1 MLAKM
6 DLLASQIV
14 TNVLQNSLVK
24 LAKVNKYLTN
34 KFEQVQ
40 TNLNNF
46 GQVYNKYLF
55 LACDCNAD
63 GSDDNN
69 CDASTGQCTCQDE
82 NIVGRTCDETPPG
95 YYDFPTPKG
104 MKLEIPYFHEQ
115 FSPLNSFRSKNSVY
129 QEKN

>member
-1 MLAKM
+1 MLATM
-6 DLLASQIV
+6 DLQDSQIV

-24 LAKVNKYLTN
+24 LAKVKNTN

-40 TNLNNF
+40 TSLNNF
-46 GQVYNKYLF
+46 GQVYNNYIF

-82 NIVGRTCDETPPG
+82 NIVGRTCDDTPPG

-104 MKLEIPYFHEQ
+104 MKLQ
-115 FSPLNSFRSKNSVY
+115 NSSI
-129 QEKN
+129 